1 TQQNAAMVE
10 QSTAASHSL
19 AKEAASL
26 TAQLSQ
32 FNLTGMASVQSAAL
46 RTSARAMAAVP
57 PLPSN
62 DIVGKPR
69 ARRVAGSGGG
79 TQGNWEEF

>member
-32 FNLTGMASVQSAAL
+32 FNLTRMASVQSTAL
-46 RTSARAMAAVP
+46 RTSARAMAAAP

-62 DIVGKPR
+62 DIVGIPR

-79 TQGNWEEF
+79 TRGNWEEF